1 MKKLLLFL
9 LSTTILGFSQ
19 SIKPK
24 LINNLKIE
32 NDIFSGFDA
41 LNDYYFAKNNVFFK
55 KNQQQTFE
63 YKNLFFGKITAI
75 DIQNPLKIV
84 LFYQDFNTIVT
95 LDNQLNESQKIN
107 LSDFSIPINAEAF
120 GISANNSF
128 WIYNSLDNK
137 IGLFNFIK
145 KEYKSITVPISQKIK
160 KYNSDFNNFY
170 FVDYNNRFSSCN
182 IYGKLLFLGTIP
194 DFDNLI
200 IVNSQQ
206 IIFSKTNNLFL
217 FDVNKNT
224 STKIEISEKTIENFV
239 YKNQILTIFTTQQI
253 TNYKLIL
260 E

>member
-1 MKKLLLFL
+1 MKKLILFL

-32 NDIFSGFDA
+32 NDIFAGFDA
-41 LNDYYFAKNNVFFK
+41 LNDYYYAKNNVFFK
-55 KNQQQTFE
+55 KTEQQTFE

-95 LDNQLNESQKIN
+95 LDNQLNESQKLN
-107 LSDFSIPINAEAF
+107 LSDFPIPINAEAF
-120 GISANNSF
+120 GISANNSL

-145 KEYKSITVPISQKIK
+145 KEYKSITIPISQKIK

-170 FVDYNNRFSSCN
+170 FVDQNNRFSSCN

-206 IIFSKTNNLFL
+206 IIFSKNNNLFL

-224 STKIEISEKTIENFV
+224 STKIEISEKTIDNFV

>member
-1 MKKLLLFL
+1 MKKLILFL

-32 NDIFSGFDA
+32 NDIFAGFDA
-41 LNDYYFAKNNVFFK
+41 LSDYYFAKNNVFFK
-55 KNQQQTFE
+55 KTEQNTFE

-95 LDNQLNESQKIN
+95 LDNQLNESQKLN
-107 LSDFSIPINAEAF
+107 LSDFPIPINAEAF
-120 GISANNSF
+120 GISANNSL

-145 KEYKSITVPISQKIK
+145 KEYKSITIPISQKIK

-170 FVDYNNRFSSCN
+170 FVDQNNRFSSCN

-206 IIFSKTNNLFL
+206 IIFSKNNNLFL
-217 FDVNKNT
+217 FDVNKNA